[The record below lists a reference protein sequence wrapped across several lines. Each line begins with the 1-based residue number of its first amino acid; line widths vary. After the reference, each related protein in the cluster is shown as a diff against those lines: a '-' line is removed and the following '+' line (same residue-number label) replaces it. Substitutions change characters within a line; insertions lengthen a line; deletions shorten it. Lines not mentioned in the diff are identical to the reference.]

1 MTLRRTIAIVAS
13 MTILSL
19 TACVTGDNDTQ
30 SETTLL
36 APATKMMV
44 AGYPLASV
52 MGDVAKLRGALNSIR
67 GKGFKPLDP
76 PQTMKALVEAVANEN
91 GSGTGLPP
99 MKGLAGVYGTAFVAA
114 SAKTYVQGT
123 GLYDPNTTVDVQIS
137 GNITSLV
144 YNANPATVIL
154 EVETV
159 VTQLVNGMPQGSADN
174 WYWKIRLNR
183 NVPAYKEIRKDPD
196 YWNLFKDQDIVFPP
210 AMKDAINAKNIEW
223 KMWAKGPS
231 AITIMELK
239 KNGANVVGPLKTI
252 QPNDCVD
259 LLSQNQPFVGM
270 NKDSLG

>member
-114 SAKTYVQGT
+114 SAKTYVQGVIPPLLM
-123 GLYDPNTTVDVQIS
+123 GLTCR
-137 GNITSLV
+137 IT
-144 YNANPATVIL
+144 
-154 EVETV
+154 
-159 VTQLVNGMPQGSADN
+159 
-174 WYWKIRLNR
+174 R
-183 NVPAYKEIRKDPD
+183 
-196 YWNLFKDQDIVFPP
+196 
-210 AMKDAINAKNIEW
+210 
-223 KMWAKGPS
+223 
-231 AITIMELK
+231 
-239 KNGANVVGPLKTI
+239 
-252 QPNDCVD
+252 
-259 LLSQNQPFVGM
+259 PFSV
-270 NKDSLG
+270 S